1 MIITNNTSLNYFL
14 FIPFFLLSF
23 IHNAFSNDTNERLHA
38 LSVFGDIKYSKNFKH
53 FNYVNPIAPKGG
65 KIKLAERGTFDSLNQ
80 FILKGLPAIGLDNIY
95 ESLLKESLDEPLT
108 AYGLLAEGINI
119 AEDKSSVT
127 FYLRKNAK
135 WHDNTPITA
144 KDVIWTFN
152 NLIENGHPYYKSYYS
167 DILKAEFIN
176 THSVKFYFSNKNNR
190 ELPIIIG
197 QMKILP
203 KHFWENNNFSTSGLT
218 IPIGSGPYKIES
230 MLPGKSITYKRIEN
244 HWGKNLPVYI
254 GQNNFDKI
262 QYDYYR
268 DSNVMIEALK
278 SKEYYFR
285 HENISKEWATSY
297 NDVINNKNFIKEEI
311 NHELPQGMQAFV
323 YNTRKDIFKN
333 IILRKAIALAFDFE
347 WTNKTLFY
355 GQYIRTKSYFSNS
368 DLASSGLPST
378 KELEILNP
386 FKNNLPKELF
396 IEEFNPGETNGSGN
410 NRKNLKKALKIL
422 RNGGFKLIDNKLLDP
437 YENEIKFEILLLSP
451 AFERIVAPFI
461 KNLSKLGVKANI
473 RIVDT
478 AQYKNRLDN
487 FDFDMVVMARGQSL
501 TPGNEQKNYWSS
513 VSADIPGSLNWIGIK
528 NSVIDELINLMI
540 SAQDRESLINY
551 SKALDRVLLHQYYVI
566 PHWHIK
572 KWRLAY
578 WNYIKRPQ
586 NIPKYNLGFPE
597 IWWYNN

>member
-1 MIITNNTSLNYFL
+1 MSSRKNIFFL
-14 FIPFFLLSF
+14 FIITLIIFTPIKISF
-23 IHNAFSNDTNERLHA
+23 SQSYENKVHA
-38 LSVFGDIKYSKNFKH
+38 ISVFGDIKYDKNFIH
-53 FNYVNPIAPKGG
+53 FDYVNPNAPKGG

-80 FILKGLPAIGLDNIY
+80 FVLKGLPAIGLDYIY

-108 AYGLLAEGINI
+108 AYGLLAERLNI
-119 AEDKSSVT
+119 AEDRSSAT

-135 WHDNTPITA
+135 WHDNTPITSQ
-144 KDVIWTFN
+144 DIVWTFN
-152 NLIENGHPYYKSYYS
+152 NLIKNGHPYYKSYYS
-167 DILKAEFIN
+167 DIIKAESIDA
-176 THSVKFYFSNKNNR
+176 HKIKFYFSNKNNR

-203 KHFWENNNFSTSGLT
+203 KHFWEKNNFSSSGLT
-218 IPIGSGPYKIES
+218 IPIGSGPYRIES
-230 MLPGKSITYKRIEN
+230 VLPGKSITYVRVKD
-244 HWGKNLPVYI
+244 HWGESLPIYI
-254 GQNNFDKI
+254 GHNNFDII

-268 DSNVMIEALK
+268 DNNVMIEALK

-297 NDVINNKNFIKEEI
+297 NEVIKNKNFIKEEI

-333 IILRKAIALAFDFE
+333 ISLRKALALAFDFE

-355 GQYIRTKSYFSNS
+355 GQYIRSKSYFSNS
-368 DLASSGLPST
+368 DLASLGLPT
-378 KELEILNP
+378 GEELEILNS
-386 FKNNLPKELF
+386 FKKDLPETLF
-396 IEEFNPGETNGSGN
+396 TEEFDPGETDGSGN
-410 NRKNLKKALKIL
+410 NRINLRKAIKIL
-422 RNGGFKLIDNKLLDP
+422 KSAKYKLIDNKLIDP
-437 YENEIKFEILLLSP
+437 DGNEIKFEILLLSP

-461 KNLSKLGVKANI
+461 KNLSKLGVNANI

-478 AQYKNRLDN
+478 SQYKNRLDN

-513 VSADIPGSLNWIGIK
+513 DSANISGSLNWIGIENPIVDK
-528 NSVIDELINLMI
+528 LINLI
-540 SAQDRESLINY
+540 INSQDRSSLKAIT
-551 SKALDRVLLHQYYVI
+551 KALDRVLLNQHYVI

-572 KWRLAY
+572 MWRLAY
-578 WNYIKRPQ
+578 WDYIKRPK